1 MLQANKG
8 NVISRFHKT
17 SLEIR
22 NLELTYYLTVFNRLS
37 SISSILAGF
46 ASSALT
52 MSVPGWEDSLL
63 VTSFLVFTSCA
74 FGTNLLVILIAT
86 LCNLWGPGK
95 ALRGADQA
103 HLHQAIEVLEQAQKE
118 AMRFFV
124 IGLFCYFISTIL
136 VVWLFFDKMGAL
148 MTTVILIFFCFLLV
162 RQSLVIRRAFI
173 PNEGFTT
180 GLIHGNPVKSHPE
193 PGSSGSSANPQ
204 LALET
209 SKRSSQHAS

>member
-22 NLELTYYLTVFNRLS
+22 NMELTYYLTVFNRLS

-46 ASSALT
+46 AASGLT
-52 MSVPGWEDSLL
+52 MSVPSWEDSVL
-63 VTSFLVFTSCA
+63 VTAYLIFTSSA
-74 FGTNLLVILIAT
+74 FGMNLLVILIAT

-124 IGLFCYFISTIL
+124 MGLFCYFISTIL
-136 VVWLFFDKMGAL
+136 VVWLFFDKMGATV
-148 MTTVILIFFCFLLV
+148 TTAILIIFCLMLV

-173 PNEGFTT
+173 PSEGFAT
-180 GLIHGNPVKSHPE
+180 GVLQGNPV
-193 PGSSGSSANPQ
+193 
-204 LALET
+204 
-209 SKRSSQHAS
+209 RSRAE

>member
-8 NVISRFHKT
+8 SVISKFHKT

-22 NLELTYYLTVFNRLS
+22 NMELTYYLTVFNRLS

-63 VTSFLVFTSCA
+63 VTSFLVFTSSA
-74 FGTNLLVILIAT
+74 FGMNLLVILIAT

-148 MTTVILIFFCFLLV
+148 MTTVILIFFCFLLI

-173 PNEGFTT
+173 PNQGFTT
-180 GLIHGNPVKSHPE
+180 GVIHGNPVRSHAGNVD
-193 PGSSGSSANPQ
+193 GSPSSPSRRAGD
-204 LALET
+204 T
-209 SKRSSQHAS
+209 

>member
-52 MSVPGWEDSLL
+52 MTVPGWEDSFL

-74 FGTNLLVILIAT
+74 FGMNLLVILIAT

-173 PNEGFTT
+173 NNQGFTT

-193 PGSSGSSANPQ
+193 AGPGSSGSPGPSRAP
-204 LALET
+204 
-209 SKRSSQHAS
+209 R

>member
-8 NVISRFHKT
+8 NVISKFHKT

-22 NLELTYYLTVFNRLS
+22 NMELTYYLTVFNRLS

-52 MSVPGWEDSLL
+52 MSVTTRPLHGFRNVCSTFFGKVPGWEDSLL
-63 VTSFLVFTSCA
+63 VMAFLIFTSSA
-74 FGTNLLVILIAT
+74 FGMNLLVILIAT

-103 HLHQAIEVLEQAQKE
+103 HLHQAIDVLEQAQKE

-148 MTTVILIFFCFLLV
+148 MTTIILILFCFMLI

-173 PNEGFTT
+173 PNEGFTS
-180 GLIHGNPVKSHPE
+180 GLIRGNPVR
-193 PGSSGSSANPQ
+193 SSAS
-204 LALET
+204 A
-209 SKRSSQHAS
+209 SST